1 MDNDAGNEFQGTLQD
16 LQLAP
21 GTLLRAQ
28 PVREPALAFQLQFLG
43 LVGDK
48 GVLVEP
54 LGVACLKQG
63 LRAGEAFQVSGFTGQ
78 HDVAFATT
86 VVRVFDFTFREP
98 PLAYALL
105 EYPQKI
111 AARRVRR
118 APRVR
123 TELPGRV
130 VVAGTDEGLDAVV
143 RDISTAG
150 ALLQLPEAPGGV
162 GAELVLH
169 LAVEFEGEPLPLIL
183 PATICRLDAG
193 DGAASVGVLFQD
205 VLRADKLA
213 LHYLV
218 NSLAGRD

>member
-1 MDNDAGNEFQGTLQD
+1 MDTGTGNDFQGSLQD

-21 GTLLRAQ
+21 GTMLRAQ
-28 PVREPALAFQLQFLG
+28 PMKDPAVAFELQFLG
-43 LVGDK
+43 VMGGK

-54 LGVACLKQG
+54 LGVAALRMGLK
-63 LRAGEAFQVSGFTGQ
+63 AGETLHVAGFTGQ
-78 HDVAFATT
+78 YDFAFDTS

-105 EYPQKI
+105 AYPEHI

-123 TELPGRV
+123 TELPARV
-130 VVAGTDEGLDAVV
+130 AMPGVDGDTAVVV

-150 ALLQLPEAPGGV
+150 ALLQSSAPLAGV
-162 GAELVLH
+162 GAELALR
-169 LAVEFEGEPLPLIL
+169 LDIDFEGEPLAIAL
-183 PATICRLDAG
+183 PATVCRVDAG
-193 DGAASVGVLFQD
+193 DAGTQTGVLFQD

-218 NSLAGRD
+218 NSVGQA

>member
-1 MDNDAGNEFQGTLQD
+1 MDTDSGNDFQGTLQD

-21 GTLLRAQ
+21 GTLLQAQ
-28 PVREPALAFQLQFLG
+28 PVREPARSFELQFLG

-54 LGVACLKQG
+54 LGVAALKQG

-78 HDVAFATT
+78 YDVAFATT

-105 EYPQKI
+105 AYPERI
-111 AARRVRR
+111 SARRVRR

-123 TELPGRV
+123 TQLPARIALPG
-130 VVAGTDEGLDAVV
+130 GETTLDVVV

-150 ALLQLPEAPGGV
+150 ALLQLAAAPGGI
-162 GAELVLH
+162 GAEVAVH
-169 LAVEFEGEPLPLIL
+169 LDIDFEGEPLAITL

-193 DGAASVGVLFQD
+193 EAGIQVGVLFQD

-218 NSLAGRD
+218 SSLAGRD